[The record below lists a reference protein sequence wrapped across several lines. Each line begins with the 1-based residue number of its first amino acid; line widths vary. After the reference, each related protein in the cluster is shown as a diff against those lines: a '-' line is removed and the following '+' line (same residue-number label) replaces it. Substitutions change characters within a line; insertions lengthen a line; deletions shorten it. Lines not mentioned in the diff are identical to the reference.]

1 MELHVTSPAHVRD
14 AAYCLTGVVRTDAD
28 ASRLEG
34 VSVRIRSLVTGLMDE
49 AFLDDH
55 GAFAQDLELQPETDN
70 SLELTVCEGDGAEA
84 GRVIVTIHCQSS
96 GPASGQGVLPAQIV
110 AKPMENRRN
119 RALDP
124 PCRPLPGAEAL
135 SDLAVEG
142 AKATGRPAEELF
154 EHVHAQQRYA
164 EEAFEEQN
172 QTLYQECREN
182 LEKVRWLSG
191 STGLRE
197 IRCRGRVCRDFLR
210 SGGER
215 FRGRFR
221 NDLATVWN
229 RCQATARS
237 GTTLGRDRWA
247 AHGFTQRMKSNRWAL
262 SATPGGS
269 SAEVRKIEGQLT
281 EPTASDRRLLPGC
294 LKERREYGTLG

>member
-1 MELHVTSPAHVRD
+1 VELHVTSPAHVRD

-84 GRVIVTIHCQSS
+84 GRVIVTIHCQST

-119 RALDP
+119 PALDP
-124 PCRPLPGAEAL
+124 PWPRFAKLARRCL
-135 SDLAVEG
+135 DLAVEA

-164 EEAFEEQN
+164 EQAFEEQN

-182 LEKVRWLSG
+182 LEKYAGYLDQL
-191 STGLRE
+191 LR
-197 IRCRGRVCRDFLR
+197 DALLR
-210 SGGER
+210 PSMPRLPPEVEAKDSVER
-215 FRGRFR
+215 FRS
-221 NDLATVWN
+221 DLATVWKQV
-229 RCQATARS
+229 RAKQRLDLEPRLAEIA
-237 GTTLGRDRWA
+237 GQ
-247 AHGFTQRMKSNRWAL
+247 AHGFTQRMKSEPLGVVRDARRL
-262 SATPGGS
+262 G
-269 SAEVRKIEGQLT
+269 AEVHKIEGQLT
-281 EPTASDRRLLPGC
+281 ESRPQTTGGAAGLL
-294 LKERREYGTLG
+294 EGTS